1 MAKKKPARKPLN
13 EKTKATLRKKLLSQN
28 IHMDSSQEFI
38 GVDKEH
44 IYHQVLGQLPWLL
57 GLWGELIVLLGV
69 VILKIMT

>member
-1 MAKKKPARKPLN
+1 MKKQKQLL
-13 EKTKATLRKKLLSQN
+13 EKKLLSQN
-28 IHMDSSQEFI
+28 THMDSSQEFI
-38 GVDKEH
+38 DVDKEH

>member
-1 MAKKKPARKPLN
+1 
-13 EKTKATLRKKLLSQN
+13 
-28 IHMDSSQEFI
+28 MDNLQEYI
-38 GVDKEH
+38 DVDREH